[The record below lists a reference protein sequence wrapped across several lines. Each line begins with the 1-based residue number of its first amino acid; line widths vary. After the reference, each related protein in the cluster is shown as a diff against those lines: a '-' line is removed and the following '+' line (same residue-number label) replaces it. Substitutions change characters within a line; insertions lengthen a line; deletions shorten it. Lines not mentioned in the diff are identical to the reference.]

1 MTGFGIVR
9 IKVNDVKLIKILP
22 RVSQVKQEEE
32 DRRISLMKY
41 MIDGYNF
48 FEMEAEKYFAPPSS
62 WSQEKKKEWA
72 INRIFSGEW
81 YGALKRDGAFFMFLK
96 DEDGNMFLRPR
107 SRNVKKEFV
116 NKIDWVPQLH
126 EFFNKLPNGTCF
138 LGELYD
144 YNQEEAKRTT
154 SIMNC
159 LVEKAIKRQEKDG
172 FLIYYI
178 FDILAYNGRL
188 LIDEPAIERFKS
200 INNLIEIWGPTAY
213 DAMLEYIEWAE
224 YLRGEDLWESLQDI
238 LSRGYEGVVITRGDS
253 HYLPGKRTNRDTL
266 KIKKEL
272 QDTID
277 CVMIGAE
284 SPTKLYNGKETE
296 TWTFWFDELNNEKI
310 TAQEYLDK
318 YHTSIYTSYV
328 EGGPVYPVTKNW
340 FYGWAGSWKLG
351 AYKDG
356 KLIQIGK
363 LSGLTDEM
371 KENWKNYVG
380 SVVEVS
386 CMEIMDNEQGG
397 KGLRHPKLI
406 SIRSDKDKTECLWED
421 IFK

>member
-1 MTGFGIVR
+1 
-9 IKVNDVKLIKILP
+9 
-22 RVSQVKQEEE
+22 
-32 DRRISLMKY
+32 MKY

-72 INRIFSGEW
+72 NTRIFSNQW
-81 YGALKRDGAFFMFLK
+81 WGAQKRDGAFFMFLK

-116 NKIDWVPQLH
+116 NKIDWVPHLH
-126 EFFNKLPNGTCF
+126 EFFEQLPNGTCF
-138 LGELYD
+138 LGELYLPSD
-144 YNQEEAKRTT
+144 EQAKTTT

-159 LVEKAIKRQEKDG
+159 LVSKAIKRQEKEK
-172 FLIYYI
+172 LVYYI
-178 FDILAYNGRL
+178 FDVLAHEGESFINMEAVKRFLSLEAYKRMYEKDYVEWAHYLSGKKLWHEIQSILA
-188 LIDEPAIERFKS
+188 D
-200 INNLIEIWGPTAY
+200 
-213 DAMLEYIEWAE
+213 
-224 YLRGEDLWESLQDI
+224 
-238 LSRGYEGVVITRGDS
+238 GYEGVVITRDES
-253 HYLPGKRTNRDTL
+253 VYQPGKRTNRDTL

-277 CVMIGAE
+277 CVMIGAV
-284 SPTKLYNGKETE
+284 SPTKLYNGEEIE
-296 TWTFWFDELNNEKI
+296 TWPFWFDELNSVKI

-318 YHTSIYTSYV
+318 YHATIYSSYV

-340 FYGWAGSWKLG
+340 FYGWAGSWRLG

-356 KLIQIGK
+356 KLVLIGK

-371 KENWKNYVG
+371 KENWTDYVG

-386 CMEIMDNEQGG
+386 CMEIMDNERGG